1 MDAFIAY
8 LTAAAG
14 LTFAAFGAYSTA
26 RLLHITRTSFI
37 IDTSF
42 QDNFKSLTH
51 SQVAAAE
58 DALTTLLVALE
69 CTGAILHMS
78 RQGPRT
84 YPTDLPSGAL
94 WRAVTEALKEQG
106 YVQQQ

>member
-42 QDNFKSLTH
+42 QKSLTH